1 MLNDWYALGAVQ
13 YRKWNIYDLNWT
25 SPQGGSE
32 VPINLEN
39 YLVCGAPFGG
49 PIAMIPDSRRL
60 NNVANPQQTTPIIDL
75 NKNKLLIFTSS
86 GLQLAEIDWQER
98 PVIGMGWTDHEN
110 LVVIADNGENMIPFA
125 SKLQYHCSIFC

>member
-25 SPQGGSE
+25 TTQGGAQ
-32 VPINLEN
+32 VPVSLEN
-39 YLVCGAPFGG
+39 YIVCGAPFGG
-49 PIAMIPDSRRL
+49 PIAMIPDIRRL
-60 NNVANPQQTTPIIDL
+60 NSVTNPQQPAPGSDM

-86 GLQLAEIDWQER
+86 GSPLAEIEWQER

-110 LVVIADNGENMIPFA
+110 LVVIADNGRP
-125 SKLQYHCSIFC
+125 KLFLIRLFSNSL